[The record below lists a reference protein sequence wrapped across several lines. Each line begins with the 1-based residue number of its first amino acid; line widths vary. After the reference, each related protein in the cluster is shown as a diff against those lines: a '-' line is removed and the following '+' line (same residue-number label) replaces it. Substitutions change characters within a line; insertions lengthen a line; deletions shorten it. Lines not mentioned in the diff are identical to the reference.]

1 MSSTDAEP
9 TRLDHRTK
17 VALGAMALA
26 VFVIANDI
34 TSLSVAVPQMERTFH
49 TDVGTVQWVMNVY
62 NLLFGVLIVTGGRL
76 SDTLGRR
83 RMFFVGI
90 TLFGAF
96 SAVGA
101 LAWSSGVLIGARA
114 AMAVGAALIWPSVVG
129 LIFGLVPAERAGL
142 AGGLLIGVSGLGNSL
157 GPMIGGLLTQEL
169 SWRWIM
175 LLNLPIA
182 AGAVALVHHAI
193 APDAK
198 SNVRQ
203 RLDWAGVATLS
214 VCLVALMV
222 ALDQASDWG
231 WGNSRVIGLLVVSAV
246 GLGAFIRTQ
255 RRAGRDAL
263 IPPDIVG
270 NRSFAAACVTIA
282 LVSGTFFATMLY
294 VPQFMERVL
303 GLSPLGAGVAFLPM
317 LLTFSVAAFA
327 SGPIYN
333 RFGPRPLLLCGV
345 VCMPLGALLLSLV
358 SVDSTYLDT
367 VPGLFLIGAGTG
379 LFTSSVTNAA
389 LTSLD
394 PSRTGVGSGLT
405 FMFQLVFGAVAVAI
419 ATAVFL
425 GAAGTHTPSAAGFV
439 AGFQAALRVVAA
451 IGACGLITVWGIFRP
466 GAPAAESAEPAGSAE
481 PAVAG

>member
-1 MSSTDAEP
+1 
-9 TRLDHRTK
+9 
-17 VALGAMALA
+17 MALA

-90 TLFGAF
+90 AIFGLF

-101 LAWSSGVLIGARA
+101 VAWSSGVLIGARA
-114 AMAVGAALIWPSVVG
+114 AMAIGAALIWPSVVG
-129 LIFGLVPAERAGL
+129 LIFALVPPERAGL

-157 GPMIGGLLTQEL
+157 GPMIGGLLTEEL

-175 LLNLPIA
+175 VLNLPIA
-182 AGAVALVHHAI
+182 AAAVALVHHAI
-193 APDAK
+193 APDAT
-198 SNVRQ
+198 SDVRE
-203 RLDWAGVATLS
+203 RLDWPGVATLS
-214 VCLVALMV
+214 VCLLALMV

-231 WGNSRVIGLLVVSAV
+231 WGDGRVIALLVISVAA
-246 GLGAFIRTQ
+246 LGAFLVTQ
-255 RRAGRDAL
+255 RRAGGDAL
-263 IPPDIVG
+263 IPPDIVA

-282 LVSGTFFATMLY
+282 LVTGTFFATLLY
-294 VPQFMERVL
+294 VPQYMERIL
-303 GLSPLGAGVAFLPM
+303 GMSALTAGVSFLPM
-317 LLTFSVAAFA
+317 MLTFSVAAFA

-333 RFGPRPLLLCGV
+333 RLGPRPLLLCGV
-345 VCMPLGALLLSLV
+345 VCLPLGALLLSLV
-358 SVDSTYLDT
+358 SVDSSYIDT
-367 VPGLFLIGAGTG
+367 VPGLFLIGVGTG
-379 LFTSSVTNAA
+379 VFYSSVTNAA

-394 PSRTGVGSGLT
+394 SSRTGVGSGIT
-405 FMFQLVFGAVAVAI
+405 FMFQLVSGAVAVAI

-425 GAAGTHTPSAAGFV
+425 DAAGTHGPSASGFV

-451 IGACGLITVWGIFRP
+451 IGACGLITVWGILRP
-466 GAPAAESAEPAGSAE
+466 GTSAPEAPGPSEPALAD
-481 PAVAG
+481 

>member
-1 MSSTDAEP
+1 M
-9 TRLDHRTK
+9 DHRTK
-17 VALGAMALA
+17 LALGAMALA

-34 TSLSVAVPQMERTFH
+34 TALSVAVPQMERTFH
-49 TDVGTVQWVMNVY
+49 TDIGTVQWVMNVY

-90 TLFGAF
+90 AIFGAF
-96 SAVGA
+96 SALGA

-114 AMAVGAALIWPSVVG
+114 AMAIGAALVWPSVVG
-129 LIFGLVPAERAGL
+129 LIFALVPAERAGL

-157 GPMIGGLLTQEL
+157 GPMIGGLLTQEV

-182 AGAVALVHHAI
+182 AAAVALVHHAI
-193 APDAK
+193 APDAQ
-198 SNVRQ
+198 SDVHE
-203 RLDWAGVATLS
+203 RLDGLGVATLS

-222 ALDQASDWG
+222 ALDQGADWG
-231 WGNSRVIGLLVVSAV
+231 WGNYRVVALLVISAA
-246 GLGAFIRTQ
+246 GLGVFILSQ
-255 RRAGRDAL
+255 RRAGPHAL

-270 NRSFAAACVTIA
+270 NRAFAAACLTIA

-294 VPQFMERVL
+294 VPQFMERIL
-303 GLSPLGAGVAFLPM
+303 GLSPLTAGLGFLPM

-333 RFGPRPLLLCGV
+333 RVGPRPLLLCGV
-345 VCMPLGALLLSLV
+345 VCMPLGALLLSFV
-358 SVDSTYLDT
+358 TVDSSYLDI
-367 VPGLFLIGAGTG
+367 VPGLFLIGFGTA

-394 PSRTGVGSGLT
+394 PSRTGVGSGIT
-405 FMFQLVFGAVAVAI
+405 FMFQLVFGSVATAI

-425 GAAGTHTPSAAGFV
+425 GASHQHAPLPPGFV
-439 AGFQAALRVVAA
+439 AGFQAAMRVVAA
-451 IGACGLITVWGIFRP
+451 IGACGLITVWGIFRSA
-466 GAPAAESAEPAGSAE
+466 APAAEGSETALTDQPAKG
-481 PAVAG
+481 